1 MTLHRG
7 EVNLGKYRCAKCG
20 RIPEKANNLF
30 TGCACGHRLFRL
42 QLSPSTAPR
51 HSNTVKQSNTQD
63 DMGFLT
69 IREKQIGIYQIN
81 VNKLMEH
88 DEKEEESPVVVGNN
102 GIYSIRLEKLNRK
115 TPIRR

>member
-1 MTLHRG
+1 MQSG
-7 EVNLGKYRCAKCG
+7 EVNLEKYRCAKCG
-20 RIPEKANNLF
+20 RIPEKANDLF

-42 QLSPSTAPR
+42 QTSPRTAPR
-51 HSNTVKQSNTQD
+51 HSKSAKQSNIQE

-69 IREKQIGIYQIN
+69 IKEKQIGIYQIN